1 MTLVEH
7 GLQSGHSF
15 AKNRLN
21 KLYNPK
27 PYKSEEATGILKQ
40 MGDTLSAT
48 LKDVTTTEEAAKKT
62 FDELMKA
69 NTLTK
74 DLKAKPASKTVRVLP
89 MKKCKEMVN

>member
-74 DLKAKPASKTVRVLP
+74 DLKAKPASKTAFMRMLNG
-89 MKKCKEMVN
+89 KGDANK